1 MKKTFISILL
11 LLSAAILRAGD
22 INTAKDL
29 EAFIKAYNA
38 GGDLSAWMS
47 SDSTFRFG
55 ADIDLSKTKK
65 LPQIE
70 AFASVL
76 DGCGHKIVGWK
87 AQNGLIREIL
97 PEAVV
102 KNVIIDKTCAMKA
115 SGKSELYSVGF
126 IADANS
132 GLVSCCENHGN
143 ISHKCTYTQN
153 NIYIGGLVGINKAYV
168 MDCRNYGRIFSE
180 STGSDANVVKE
191 ITCAVGGL
199 IGGAHGKTLLG
210 ATVVRCEN
218 LGEVR
223 QYCDFVSAAV
233 GGVVGYSG
241 GMTVKFCANKG
252 PVHSEMVLNT
262 NTGNPGLAKAGG
274 IVGLSKSDVMCCD
287 NFGEITSA
295 GVGPVNI
302 GGIVGMPHAAAVIGD
317 CVNYGKVTSSNEG
330 QCFTG
335 GIAGNCGRPVHF
347 RRCVNRGSVN
357 FEGVSS
363 RSRSATGGILGQS
376 YLTKRFDTATYV
388 RECLNFGDVH
398 SESGG
403 NNYGNSDNAI
413 HTGGICGCMES
424 REGVLSYLYDCAN
437 EGKVTSA
444 TGRRS
449 NMCAC
454 TNNVITGGVLTDN
467 QALSVEPR
475 ENGVN
480 VYGRVL
486 ATDGTPVEGVVVT
499 DGLQCVKTAADGSY
513 SMTSD
518 LKDTYFIYISVPAA
532 YKAPTVASIPQTFRR
547 VARGEK
553 AVCANFTL
561 EARASVENKYT
572 LLMVGDPQVRP
583 LKYGD
588 NSMETWTKEVA
599 PDIEAYRASC
609 TGDVYAINLGDLV
622 YNYMYAYD
630 DYLDGA
636 AQINCP
642 VFNVIG
648 NHDYDQQTLFDGHLG
663 QVFYETYVGPENYS
677 FDLGDIHYIIVNSI
691 MYDRAKPSAKY
702 GSGLDDKTVEWLA
715 NDLSYVS
722 KDKTLVVCGHANL
735 FKKPGDSPNG
745 SHGAYNRNYQRYL
758 ALLKDFAHVYSWS
771 GHYHQ
776 NFYYNYEG
784 KNSKHGAPNIE
795 SITVARCTGALRFN
809 KPIAADGTPQGYMV
823 AEVDGSRMTWSYKSV
838 GHGLDYQIKAYAPGR
853 CGDSLVRGLIWN
865 YSEGWSTPEWWENGR
880 KVGEMQLVKGT
891 DPDYKD
897 LWDAF
902 TNQRDRKYCTPQD
915 DAWIFSVTPSAGVNS
930 GEIRVKDQFG
940 KEYSTTIKW

>member
-1 MKKTFISILL
+1 MKKLLIFILL
-11 LLSAAILRAGD
+11 FIPAVLLSAAD

-38 GGDLSAWMS
+38 SEDLSVWMS

-55 ADIDLSKTKK
+55 ADIDLSKAKK
-65 LPQIE
+65 LPQIQ
-70 AFASVL
+70 AFAGVL
-76 DGCGHKIVGWK
+76 DGAGHKITGWK
-87 AQNGLIREIL
+87 TQNGLIKEVL

-102 KNVIIDKTCAMKA
+102 KNIIIDKTCSMKTV
-115 SGKSELYSVGF
+115 SKTELFTAGF
-126 IADANS
+126 IADLNNGTIS
-132 GLVSCCENHGN
+132 GCVNYGS

-153 NIYIGGLVGINKAYV
+153 HIFIGGIVGVNKFCV
-168 MDCRNYGRIFSE
+168 LDCCNYGRIFSE
-180 STGSDANVVKE
+180 STGADANDAKE
-191 ITCAVGGL
+191 ITCSVGG
-199 IGGAHGKTLLG
+199 IVGGANGKVKAG
-210 ATVVRCEN
+210 STVVRCVN
-218 LGEVR
+218 YGEVS
-223 QYCDFVSAAV
+223 QYCDFISAAV
-233 GGVVGYSG
+233 GGVVGLSG
-241 GMTVKFCANKG
+241 ASTVKFCVNRGIVTSEMAVNSNANK
-252 PVHSEMVLNT
+252 
-262 NTGNPGLAKAGG
+262 PGVAKVGG
-274 IVGLSKSDVMCCD
+274 IVGLAKGDVMCND
-287 NFGEITSA
+287 NFGQVVGK
-295 GVGPVNI
+295 GVGTSYV
-302 GGIVGMPHAAAVIGD
+302 GGIVGMPHAALVVGD
-317 CVNYGKVTSSNEG
+317 CVNFGNVSASAEG
-330 QCFTG
+330 QNFVG
-335 GIAGNCGRPVHF
+335 GIGGNCGRPVHF
-347 RRCVNRGSVN
+347 RRCFNKGAVT
-357 FEGVSS
+357 FDGVCP
-363 RSRSATGGILGQS
+363 RSRSAAGGILGQS
-376 YLTKRFDTATYV
+376 YLTRKFDTATYI
-388 RECLNFGDVH
+388 RECGNYGCVR

-403 NNYGNSDNAI
+403 NNYGNSDAAI
-413 HTGGICGCMES
+413 HTGGICGYMES

-475 ENGVN
+475 GDGAN

-486 ATDGTPVEGVVVT
+486 TTEGAPVEGVVVT

-513 SMTSD
+513 SMTSN
-518 LKDTYFIYISVPAA
+518 LNDTYFIYISVPAA

-588 NSMETWTKEVA
+588 NSMETWTTDVA

-622 YNYMYAYD
+622 YNFMSAYD

-636 AQINCP
+636 AKINCP

-722 KDKTLVVCGHANL
+722 RDKTLVVCGHANL
-735 FKKPGDSPNG
+735 FKKPGTSPNG
-745 SHGAYNRNYQRYL
+745 SHGAYNRNYKRYL

-776 NFYYNYEG
+776 NYYYNYEG

-823 AEVDGSRMTWSYKSV
+823 AEVDGSRMTWAYKAV
-838 GHGLDYQIKAYAPGR
+838 GRDIDYQIKAYAPGR
-853 CGDSLVRGLIWN
+853 CNDAMVRATIWN

-902 TNQRDRKYCTPQD
+902 TNKRDRKYCVPD
-915 DAWIFSVTPSAGVNS
+915 ENCWIFGIEPSEGVTC

-940 KEYSTTIKW
+940 KEYISTIKW